1 MKPVVARTFLTL
13 VALFAVVGPSAPRAA
28 SLPPEIRPTGM
39 VVGGPLGWQRM
50 CARTPEWCAP
60 APARQSLVLNAVNRA
75 LLATV
80 QGEINAAIRPIEEPP
95 GRDEWLLAPAEG
107 DCEDYALTKRMRLI
121 EAGVP
126 AGSLYFAVVLTER
139 GEYHTVLFLDTTEG
153 TWVLDNRLEDPVPW
167 PRLRDRGG
175 YRLLMAELPGSGEW
189 RATDDGLALV
199 LQRLL
204 LGAGGDAVT
213 ASVTWTA
220 R

>member
-1 MKPVVARTFLTL
+1 MKPVVARSFCVL
-13 VALFAVVGPSAPRAA
+13 VALFGLLVASAPRAA
-28 SLPPEIRPTGM
+28 SLPPEIRSTGM
-39 VVGGPLGWQRM
+39 PVPGPRGWQRM
-50 CARTPEWCAP
+50 CAGNPEWCAP
-60 APARQSLVLNAVNRA
+60 APGRRPLVLDGAGRA

-80 QGEINAAIRPIEEPP
+80 QREVNAAIRPIEEPP

-107 DCEDYALTKRMRLI
+107 DCEDYAITKRMRLI

-139 GEYHTVLFLDTTEG
+139 AEYHTVLFVDTSEG
-153 TWVLDNRLEDPVPW
+153 TWVLDNRLDNPVSW
-167 PRLRDRGG
+167 SRLRDRGG

-189 RATDDGLALV
+189 RATDEGLALA

-204 LGAGGDAVT
+204 LGSGGEAVT
-213 ASVTWTA
+213 GAVTRTA